1 MNVDF
6 FVKQIAMNKD
16 KEKYI
21 DEKIMN
27 PKYVPYEEKTAK
39 CENIIRS
46 TSVVKDEVTG
56 VEVYKRNTPACN
68 LFFNLTLI
76 DLYTNIDIDFTHA
89 LKDYNALEELG
100 FIDVLLQR
108 IPKAEYVAWQKMIDM
123 VANDYMENERSI
135 ISFFETKLGA
145 VDKTAESIAEVFKN
159 IEQEVNK

>member
-1 MNVDF
+1 MTVDF
-6 FVKQIAMNKD
+6 FIKQLPMNKD
-16 KEKYI
+16 KEKYF

-46 TSVVKDEVTG
+46 TSVVKDETTG
-56 VEVYKRNTPACN
+56 VEIYKRNTPACN

-89 LKDYNALEELG
+89 LKDYNALEERG
-100 FIDVLLQR
+100 CIDEFLKR
-108 IPKAEYVAWQKMIDM
+108 IPKTEYVLWQKMIDM

-135 ISFFETKLGA
+135 VSFFETKLGA